1 MISMLSCGL
10 FSYAKTSSRTN
21 QDTVL
26 APHFVKQG
34 YLLAIADGVGSY
46 PGAEHASRGAV
57 QSLLQGIDAG
67 HIGNLDFLFTSIK
80 NAVSELSEKNALYR
94 EAATTLTFAYINSFG
109 LHIGHIG
116 DCRLYINS
124 DSRLEQLTRDHTQH
138 QILLDQN
145 LYSKKE
151 LKKLGGKNTLTSAIS
166 KDIPLNFQSKFIPM
180 EDLVRDS
187 DEINIYIMSD
197 GAHHH
202 WDLRPRF
209 ADSTIKNPNSF
220 TTSLYKRIIR
230 NGPVDDY
237 SLVVAKFKVD
247 SKSNGKSN

>member
-10 FSYAKTSSRTN
+10 FSYAKTSARTN

-26 APHFVKQG
+26 APHFIKQG

-46 PGAEHASRGAV
+46 SGAEHASRCAV
-57 QSLLQGIDAG
+57 QSLLHGISEG
-67 HIGNLDFLFTSIK
+67 HIDNLDFLFTSIK
-80 NAVSELSEKNALYR
+80 KAVSELSDKNTLFR

-109 LHIGHIG
+109 LYIGHIG

-124 DSRLEQLTRDHTQH
+124 GSRLEQLTKDHTQH
-138 QILLDQN
+138 QMLLDQN

-151 LKKLGGKNTLTSAIS
+151 LKHLGGKNTLTSAIS
-166 KDIPLNFQSKFIPM
+166 KDLPLNFQSKFIPID
-180 EDLVRDS
+180 DLQRES

-209 ADSTIKNPNSF
+209 ADSTIKSPDCF
-220 TTSLYKRIIR
+220 TASLHKRILR
-230 NGPVDDY
+230 NGPTDDY
-237 SLVVAKFKVD
+237 SLVVAKFKIS
-247 SKSNGKSN
+247 SKPLGESN

>member
-26 APHFVKQG
+26 APHFIKQG

-46 PGAEHASRGAV
+46 SGAEHASSSAIQG
-57 QSLLQGIDAG
+57 LLHGIGEG
-67 HIGNLDFLFTSIK
+67 HIDNLDFLFASIK

-109 LHIGHIG
+109 LYIGHIG

-124 DSRLEQLTRDHTQH
+124 DSKLEQLTKDHTQH
-138 QILLDQN
+138 QMLLDQN

-151 LKKLGGKNTLTSAIS
+151 LKNLGGKNTLTSAIS
-166 KDIPLNFQSKFIPM
+166 KDIPLNFQSKFIPI

-209 ADSTIKNPNSF
+209 ADSTIKNPNCF
-220 TTSLYKRIIR
+220 TASLYKRILR

-237 SLVVAKFKVD
+237 SLVVAKFKVG
-247 SKSNGKSN
+247 SKSHGESN